1 MTSTYGILQLS
12 NSDSDVSP
20 KVTDSLGASADGQ
33 IFLSS
38 NRDVFERN
46 FQSQLVNKLGQEII
60 SGVHQP
66 GTRLPNEA
74 AMLERFSVSR
84 TVLREAYSVLTA
96 KGLIVARPR
105 VGTSVR
111 PKSEWNMLDPNVLAW
126 HLQAVPSESFIAD
139 LYVLRE
145 FVEPPA
151 AAIAAEV
158 RTSETIEKISAAYD
172 DMERHKNGA
181 GELIAAD
188 FRFHSAILEAT
199 GNHFIGALGGLIH
212 TALLSTFKLSWQG
225 AAGIKEDRLLQHRA
239 VFEAIRDQNPE
250 LAKQRMTE
258 LLRDSMNDV
267 REGLRQLNT

>member
-1 MTSTYGILQLS
+1 MSMS
-12 NSDSDVSP
+12 SE
-20 KVTDSLGASADGQ
+20 GQ
-33 IFLSS
+33 TFFSGNEDI
-38 NRDVFERN
+38 FERN
-46 FQSQLVNKLGQEII
+46 FQSQLVNKLGQEIV
-60 SGVHQP
+60 SGVHAAS
-66 GTRLPNEA
+66 TRLPNEA
-74 AMLERFSVSR
+74 EMLERFSVSR

-111 PKSEWNMLDPNVLAW
+111 PKSEWNMLDPDVLTW

-151 AAIAAEV
+151 AAIAAKV
-158 RTSETIEKISAAYD
+158 RTSDTVDKISAAYD
-172 DMERHKNGA
+172 DMERHKNGT

-212 TALLSTFKLSWQG
+212 TALLSSFKISWQG

-239 VFEAIRDQNPE
+239 VFEAIRDELPE
-250 LAKQRMTE
+250 LASERMKD
-258 LLRDSMNDV
+258 LLRDSMSDV
-267 REGLRQLNT
+267 REGLRQRTTSDID